1 MLNTQKELDNFGKRV
16 VKLAKINLGAKR
28 NGKVIDSS
36 GTLRRSLD
44 YDLEVFK
51 SGNFSFSIE
60 MEDYGVNVDKG
71 RRKGKAPPT
80 APILKWI
87 KSKPVR
93 LRDLKTGSFIKQTES
108 KLKGLAFVIARKIKR
123 EGITAT
129 NFLTDPFEQE
139 FKKLSDDLLNAFD
152 LDIDTLL

>member
-1 MLNTQKELDNFGKRV
+1 MLEVQKELDNFGKRV
-16 VKLAKINLGAKR
+16 VKLAKINLGARRK
-28 NGKVIDSS
+28 GKVIDSS
-36 GTLRRSLD
+36 GTLRNSLD
-44 YDLEVFK
+44 YNLKVFK

-71 RRKGKAPPT
+71 RRKGSMPPT

-87 KSKPVR
+87 KRKPIR
-93 LRDLKTGSFIKQTES
+93 LRDLETGSFIKQTES

-123 EGITAT
+123 EGIKAT
-129 NFLTDPFEQE
+129 NFLTDPFEKE
-139 FKKLSDDLLNAFD
+139 FKNLSNELVDAFA